1 MQKLTRPLLIAY
13 FVVSNLL
20 MSCNKDDEQGKLTYQ
35 VPDTYSFENVKYSGQ
50 TARILLLDSLNKL
63 VNAAK
68 GVKVTEQQLLDIYE
82 NKNSLYASINDG
94 KVVRLSDKNEAS
106 ADAQVRAWFKLVD
119 QYSGTQPGAKWLI
132 TPEDELDL
140 NQLIQKTMM
149 GSVLYYQA
157 TATYLIDR
165 VPTADNNTIV
175 PGEGTA
181 MQHYW
186 DEAFGYF
193 GAPKDFTAYTE
204 ADLTSRSRDTNGDGK
219 IDPITEKPYYHANY
233 ALQRDMASKNFSA
246 ADRTDYMKQL
256 MGAFT
261 KGRAAIIN
269 KDYAARDE
277 AKQVIVENLEK
288 LIASNTLHYINSV
301 KQYMLTNKQSD
312 IAARNHEWAEARGF
326 LNSLKYNPLRKI
338 SDADWNE
345 LNGYIGNKPGE
356 TNADNLGKAAKKL
369 QSIYGFTEFQ
379 ASNLRLAA
387 E

>member
-1 MQKLTRPLLIAY
+1 MQKLKLPLSLIALA
-13 FVVSNLL
+13 VSSFFI
-20 MSCNKDDEQGKLTYQ
+20 SCNKDDEQSKPAYR

-68 GVKVTEQQLLDIYE
+68 GEKVTEQQLLDIYE
-82 NKNSLYASINDG
+82 NKNGLYAGLNDG
-94 KVVRLSDKNEAS
+94 KVVKLSDKNEAS
-106 ADAQVRAWFKLVD
+106 ADAKVRQWFKLVD

-132 TPEDELDL
+132 TPEDELDV

-149 GSVLYYQA
+149 GSLLYYQA
-157 TATYLIDR
+157 TATYLLDK
-165 VPTADNNTIV
+165 VPTADNNTVV

-204 ADLTSRSRDTNGDGK
+204 TDLTNRSRDTNGDGK
-219 IDPITEKPYYHANY
+219 IDPVTEKPYYHANY

-246 ADRTDYMKQL
+246 ADKTDYMKQL

-261 KGRAAIIN
+261 KGRAAIEN

-277 AKQVIVENLEK
+277 ARQVILENLEK
-288 LIASNTLHYINSV
+288 LIAANTLHYINAV
-301 KQYMLTNKQSD
+301 KQYIINNKQSD
-312 IAARNHEWAEARGF
+312 IPSRNHEWAEARGF

-338 SDADWNE
+338 SDTDWNE
-345 LNGYIGNKPGE
+345 LDNLLGNKPSE
-356 TNADNLGKAAKKL
+356 TSADKLTNAAKKL
-369 QSIYGFTEFQ
+369 QTVYGFTEFQ
-379 ASNLRLAA
+379 SSNLRLAA